1 MFQRIAIAL
10 AVAAGLM
17 TAPAA
22 LHPEAVSYVVSP
34 GDVLEITYYAGG
46 EKQEAFTVT
55 VSADGTITCPLIG
68 EFSLGGMPIS
78 EIVARLQGILAR
90 DYYIGPQ
97 VLVSVKEY
105 GGRVYVLGEVKHP
118 GVYALPEAPTALSAC
133 VNAGGFTDF
142 AAPRHAKVT
151 RIQDGKP
158 KLFEVDLVKVKQGKA
173 EDLPL
178 LGGDRIDV
186 PRRRF

>member
-1 MFQRIAIAL
+1 MFQRIAVAL
-10 AVAAGLM
+10 GVATSLV
-17 TAPAA
+17 TAPVV

-97 VLVSVKEY
+97 VLVSVREY
-105 GGRVYVLGEVKHP
+105 GGRVYVLGEVRHP
-118 GVYALPEAPTALSAC
+118 GVYPLPEAPTALSAC
-133 VNAGGFTDF
+133 VHAGGFTDF

-151 RIQDGKP
+151 RLQDGKP
-158 KLFEVDLVKVKQGKA
+158 KLFEVDLLKVKQGKA